1 MGGGRLVQDGK
12 VKRCTVWP
20 AIPFTV
26 SNDTR
31 MHGYWL
37 TDLLYGL
44 KPSPIMIQFI
54 ANAASLGRWGP
65 FRSAPVFL
73 QQAPHSHPSWSVT
86 LLLTPRALPAQA
98 AFPSVSPEASTA
110 PPHPAPC
117 TGIQRLGTKIWEPDI
132 SISWSSQQTELLHT
146 CMYSNPSPHTRI
158 FMYLSTWMCIKNHEL
173 MLIYLRFR
181 CNTAEAVLPFSF
193 LYR

>member
-86 LLLTPRALPAQA
+86 LLLTPTGTPSSGRLSLRQPRSQYRSTTPCALYWDTAFRNQDLRARHQHFLVLSADRA
-98 AFPSVSPEASTA
+98 AT
-110 PPHPAPC
+110 H
-117 TGIQRLGTKIWEPDI
+117 
-132 SISWSSQQTELLHT
+132 
-146 CMYSNPSPHTRI
+146 MYV
-158 FMYLSTWMCIKNHEL
+158 F
-173 MLIYLRFR
+173 
-181 CNTAEAVLPFSF
+181 
-193 LYR
+193 